1 MDAPADSIQIPD
13 GPCIETRVR
22 TNSIRLG
29 SRYINLQRLADT
41 VECTEGYLSKALR
54 DPDRSVSVKLLRK
67 LARALDITTDQLIAL
82 MEDRKKVGNRRW

>member
-1 MDAPADSIQIPD
+1 MGASVDTIHIPD

-29 SRYINLQRLADT
+29 SRYINLQRLADE

-54 DPDRSVSVKLLRK
+54 DPDRNVSVKLLKK
-67 LARALDITTDQLIAL
+67 LASALDITTDQLIAL